1 MSEDKKVWFH
11 RVNARIWLPISW
23 EGWAMLLGFVG
34 GFFLIPYLNGLSR
47 NESIVFARDWPV
59 LLEMGVL
66 VVAFYWLSS
75 GRVRK

>member
-23 EGWAMLLGFVG
+23 EGWAMLLGLVG
-34 GFFLIPYLNGLSR
+34 GILLILHLNGLSGK
-47 NESIVFARDWPV
+47 ESIVFARDWPI

-66 VVAFYWLSS
+66 VVVFYGLSH